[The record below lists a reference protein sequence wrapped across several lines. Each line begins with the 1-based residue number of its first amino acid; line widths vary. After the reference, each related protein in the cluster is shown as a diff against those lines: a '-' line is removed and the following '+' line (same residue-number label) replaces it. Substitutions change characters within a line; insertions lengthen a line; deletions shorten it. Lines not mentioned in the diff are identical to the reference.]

1 MTVRRCQTVWLAG
14 IVLTAAVLV
23 SPGWSVAQ
31 EVLPEPRQEE
41 VPTNSNI
48 QFTGG
53 ISGWLLS
60 QGQTKWSHD
69 FSQLTYK
76 DDSTNIIELSGQATV
91 LKRWFA
97 RGNFGYGTMGNGT
110 LVDEDFSSAN
120 GPLESRT
127 TSNITGNNL
136 WYVNGDLGATL
147 IQLPNHR
154 GTVGFFTGVQY
165 WHQEHEASG
174 VVLTTCNPPSS
185 ICNPANIGQDLAPGQ
200 TAITNTTNWISWRL
214 GIEGDYRVTRRFT
227 LEGKFAFKPIASLSN
242 DDVHHLR
249 QPGLSSLPLQQ
260 DPSFHM
266 SGTGIG
272 ADADVGANY
281 MVTPRF
287 SVNLGYRFWWNQVT
301 NGDVTVYPVGAPATT
316 INLNEFQT
324 YRHGVM
330 LGLRYIF

>member
-1 MTVRRCQTVWLAG
+1 MNVRCCKTVWLVG
-14 IVLTAAVLV
+14 IMLTAAGLV
-23 SPGWSVAQ
+23 NPDWSVAQ
-31 EVLPEPRQEE
+31 EVPSEPRALEG
-41 VPTNSNI
+41 PTNSNVE
-48 QFTGG
+48 FKGG
-53 ISGWLLS
+53 ISGWLLT

-272 ADADVGANY
+272 ADVDMGGNY

-287 SVNLGYRFWWNQVT
+287 SINLGYRFWWNQVT